1 MNKTGSPGL
10 RTLRW
15 LRPKAV
21 RAGPLYQPVHRCAAC
36 RWALRL
42 RDSPVVTSGC
52 FNCFFLRECSAEPHS
67 KKDIYLY
74 LNGSSIS
81 GAPAVLAF
89 AKYRSLFLST
99 NGNCRPIAWI
109 TLCVKSFYNDIYP
122 CQVSGLAQAFASH
135 EGNLFD
141 QLAIAQLEFHHGPRV
156 ATMPRQRRPAKLS
169 EGPLDFP
176 ELGLWTSDPRPR
188 TCRSLPPRSHPAL
201 GQARLRG
208 TQEQRNTGPQE
219 RRGAGT
225 SDDVTPG
232 LRCTSGPSHTLR
244 SCVLVL
250 LLPPSFL
257 IPLPPWR
264 QGRSRPI
271 FNKAAG
277 RLPSEII
284 RRSCL
289 LRKIL
294 LSSLL
299 RVKRD

>member
-1 MNKTGSPGL
+1 MPMTNGRLDEQDRLTRIENLAMAKA
-10 RTLRW
+10 
-15 LRPKAV
+15 KAV
-21 RAGPLYQPVHRCAAC
+21 RPALSISLSTAAQRAAGLSAYETLQ
-36 RWALRL
+36 WSL
-42 RDSPVVTSGC
+42 RDVSI
-52 FNCFFLRECSAEPHS
+52 CFFLRECSAEPHS

-225 SDDVTPG
+225 SG
-232 LRCTSGPSHTLR
+232 
-244 SCVLVL
+244 
-250 LLPPSFL
+250 
-257 IPLPPWR
+257 
-264 QGRSRPI
+264 
-271 FNKAAG
+271 
-277 RLPSEII
+277 
-284 RRSCL
+284 
-289 LRKIL
+289 
-294 LSSLL
+294 
-299 RVKRD
+299 